1 VGNVAE
7 RGPLTTAR
15 GPRQHSEKG
24 LEMKVYSDV
33 DFYILKPEIT
43 GKQQSKNSQ
52 KTTTYWKPKEY
63 RNISKMED
71 QFLHLACQG
80 RGSHPCT
87 PSVTPLL

>member
-7 RGPLTTAR
+7 RDPLATAR

-52 KTTTYWKPKEY
+52 KTTTY
-63 RNISKMED
+63 
-71 QFLHLACQG
+71 
-80 RGSHPCT
+80 
-87 PSVTPLL
+87 